1 MTENDQMKLYEA
13 RNSFTGKTLT
23 ASQFDEVWAISDI
36 VKRGIGK
43 TGSFREK
50 LTDYAHAFARSERFD
65 ALKGETIIRDIYSA
79 RYGQT
84 MNQTREALLGRE
96 KTVQESG
103 ADQALHHARSIEDMI
118 KEGETMPFYRAYD
131 HAAVSMAQQHNIT
144 ETGAKE
150 LMKTAYRE
158 AAGKELY
165 DTGKTLEKEHHEP
178 AKEAK
183 REAARQQRAANR
195 SQKQSP
201 QRTYG

>member
-23 ASQFDEVWAISDI
+23 ASQFDEAWAIAD
-36 VKRGIGK
+36 VMQRGIGK

-65 ALKGETIIRDIYSA
+65 ALKGETIIRDIFAA
-79 RYGQT
+79 RYDQT
-84 MNQTREALLGRE
+84 MNQTREGFLERE
-96 KTVQESG
+96 NKLREAGQ
-103 ADQALHHARSIEDMI
+103 DQALHHARSIEGMI

-131 HAAVSMAQQHNIT
+131 HAAVSMAVQHNIT

-150 LMKTAYRE
+150 LMKTVYRE
-158 AAGKELY
+158 VEGKELY
-165 DTGKTLEKEHHEP
+165 ESGKAMEKAHHEP
-178 AKEAK
+178 V
-183 REAARQQRAANR
+183 REAERQQRAANR